1 MANFKIYQS
10 EFAVRAEN
18 GKLKSEN
25 EKLRTEVLRLKQMVG
40 EPVTEKELAKIVAI
54 QPGETFQSGECSV
67 TIQPAKGAG
76 AGAGAPRAAVAN
88 REMNP
93 MIAKARGKRP
103 AAPGGPT
110 IPLGADL
117 PVSTQTD
124 ETETEAQP
132 VVIRQGQAPVNDA
145 ADVDNSDAGV
155 RFRMIELR

>member
-25 EKLRTEVLRLKQMVG
+25 DKLRVEVLRLKQMVG

-76 AGAGAPRAAVAN
+76 GTAPRNGGGGN

-93 MIAKARGKRP
+93 MVTRARGKRP
-103 AAPGGPT
+103 AGPAV
-110 IPLGADL
+110 PLGADL
-117 PVSTQTD
+117 PASTQT
-124 ETETEAQP
+124 EEQETEAQP
-132 VVIRQGQAPVNDA
+132 VVIRQGHAPANE
-145 ADVDNSDAGV
+145 ADSVDNSDAGV